1 MSGIIEE
8 GVTRHK
14 ISVDEYYRMAE
25 VGLLAPD
32 ARVELIEGE
41 IVDMAPI
48 GSGHSGWV
56 NRLNHLFVRAVGER
70 AVVMVQ
76 GPIRLGPRS
85 EPQPDLAILKPR
97 ADFYGQG
104 HATPADIL
112 LLIEVSDA
120 TLRYDLQTKVPLYA
134 RHGIPAVWVFDR
146 GDRRLR
152 RFRTPSEGRY
162 LDVTE
167 TGAPGL
173 EPIPGLDGL
182 AVDVSTLFAG

>member
-1 MSGIIEE
+1 MSSIVEE
-8 GVTRHK
+8 GVTRHR

-32 ARVELIEGE
+32 DRVELIEGE

-56 NRLNHLFVRAVGER
+56 NRLNHLFVRAVDER

-97 ADFYGQG
+97 ADFYERG
-104 HATPADIL
+104 HATAADVL
-112 LLIEVSDA
+112 LVIEVSDT

-134 RHGIPAVWVFDR
+134 RHAIPAVWVLDR
-146 GDRRLR
+146 EHRRLR
-152 RFRTPSEGRY
+152 RFRSPSEGRY

-167 TGAPGL
+167 TDAPGL
-173 EPIPGLDGL
+173 DPVPGLDGV
-182 AVDVSTLFAG
+182 AVDLGTVFAD